1 MVSRPLL
8 LGHRGLRSRSFSVR
22 ENTVAAFDM
31 ALQHGCDGFEFDVRL
46 SADNRAVICH
56 GARFAG
62 ITIARAA
69 CTRLRLLPLL
79 DSILERYASRA
90 FLDIEL
96 KVAGIESFVLD
107 AVLKFPPARG
117 YVISSFLPEVLTDLR
132 RRSKSV
138 ALGIICET
146 AAQFSTWPDLPVQYI
161 MAQERLI
168 TEELLAQVHAAGKRL
183 FAWTINKKASMIRL
197 ADWGVDGIVSDRT
210 DLLVK
215 TLKTK

>member
-1 MVSRPLL
+1 
-8 LGHRGLRSRSFSVR
+8 
-22 ENTVAAFDM
+22 
-31 ALQHGCDGFEFDVRL
+31 VRL

-79 DSILERYASRA
+79 DSILQRYASRA

-96 KVAGIESFVLD
+96 KVPGIESSVLE
-107 AVLKFPPARG
+107 AVLKFPPAQG
-117 YVISSFLPEVLTDLR
+117 YVVSSFLPEVLTVLR
-132 RRSKSV
+132 RRSESV
-138 ALGIICET
+138 PLGIICET
-146 AAQFSTWPDLPVQYI
+146 AAQLSIWRDLPIQYVV
-161 MAQERLI
+161 AHERLI
-168 TEELLAQVHAAGKRL
+168 TEELLASVHAAGKSL

-197 ADWGVDGIVSDRT
+197 ADWGVDGIVSDKT